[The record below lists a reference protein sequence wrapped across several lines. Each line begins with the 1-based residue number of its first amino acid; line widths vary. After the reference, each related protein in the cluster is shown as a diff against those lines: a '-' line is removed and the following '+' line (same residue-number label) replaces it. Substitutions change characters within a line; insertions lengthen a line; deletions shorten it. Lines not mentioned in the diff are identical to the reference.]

1 MIHPRKTTI
10 LLIISSTNYRMARKG
25 VQPMGIVSMIVLLVA
40 AVAVLPWVVRMLV
53 RSVSGFEDAP
63 AAPQMGVS
71 QGRGYVPDANTDY
84 ICSSPDGSS
93 DPCPE
98 GQFCNGATKSC
109 QQKTVPA
116 MGGIDGYFS

>member
-1 MIHPRKTTI
+1 
-10 LLIISSTNYRMARKG
+10 MARKG
-25 VQPMGIVSMIVLLVA
+25 VQSMGIVSMLVLLVA
-40 AVAVLPWVVRMLV
+40 AVVVLPWVVRMLV
-53 RSVSGFEDAP
+53 RSVSGFEDTP
-63 AAPQMGVS
+63 VAPQMGVS
-71 QGRGYVPDANTDY
+71 QGRGYVPDPNTDY
-84 ICSSPDGSS
+84 ICSSPNGSS